1 MNYTTSAGLEKQG
14 WSSQRVCMGHNF
26 MKVAFLLQQKLA
38 LEEGSIAS
46 PDIHQQS
53 DAMNSIMERLS

>member
-1 MNYTTSAGLEKQG
+1 
-14 WSSQRVCMGHNF
+14 MGHNF

-38 LEEGSIAS
+38 LEEGNIAS